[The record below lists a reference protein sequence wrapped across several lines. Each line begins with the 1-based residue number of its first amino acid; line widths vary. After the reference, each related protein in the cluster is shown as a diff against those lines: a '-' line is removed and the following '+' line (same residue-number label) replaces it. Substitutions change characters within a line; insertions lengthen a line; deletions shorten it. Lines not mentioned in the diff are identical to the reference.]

1 MGATGR
7 GPYHGV
13 HTDAA
18 AALGSAEEPHAHPD
32 WLWPPS
38 SQDLL
43 LERDIAHVLE
53 RIQAERSELRRH
65 AMWRLYAA
73 KVRMRS
79 DAELRRQ
86 AIVSALR
93 EAP

>member
-1 MGATGR
+1 MSAKGR

-13 HTDAA
+13 HTEAPA
-18 AALGSAEEPHAHPD
+18 VQVPSEEPHAHPD
-32 WLWPPS
+32 WLGPPS
-38 SQDLL
+38 SQDLT